1 VSKEAQRD
9 CAVLSPMKLCE
20 RHAKEYAR
28 AAELTD
34 DPVFRNMLL
43 TLALQWVLAAQEEAS
58 TASLGL

>member
-43 TLALQWVLAAQEEAS
+43 TLALQWVL
-58 TASLGL
+58 